1 MANINNYKEKK
12 EKKEKI
18 ITTNFAEFNAP
29 IELNQSE
36 VLGQKDLMYISA
48 KCSHFTMFTNN
59 RTGRDIV
66 LMHFTEGTDLNSGE
80 TIEAFNLMQVIPQ
93 SRQDLNLFLASL
105 VRQMNRK
112 SIAEAAQG
120 SSETIYLKIYRNE
133 QNPDYVNWRATTEV
147 VADCLSI
154 LANK

>member
-1 MANINNYKEKK
+1 MANINNYKN
-12 EKKEKI
+12 
-18 ITTNFAEFNAP
+18 TTTTTTTTTFDEFNTP
-29 IELNQSE
+29 IELNQTE
-36 VLGQKDLMYISA
+36 VLGQEDLMYISA
-48 KCSHFTMFTNN
+48 KCTHFTMFTSN

-66 LMHFTEGTDLNSGE
+66 LMHFTDGININSGE
-80 TIEAFNLMQVIPQ
+80 VIEAFNLMQVVPQ
-93 SRQDLNLFLASL
+93 SRQDLNLFLAPL
-105 VRQMNRK
+105 VRQMNKK

-120 SSETIYLKIYRNE
+120 SEETVYLKIYRNE

>member
-1 MANINNYKEKK
+1 MANINKTKK
-12 EKKEKI
+12 
-18 ITTNFAEFNAP
+18 ITATDTAGFDEFNTP
-29 IELNQSE
+29 IELNQTE
-36 VLGQKDLMYISA
+36 VLGQEDLMYISA
-48 KCSHFTMFTNN
+48 KCSHFTMFTSN

-80 TIEAFNLMQVIPQ
+80 TIGAFNLMQVVPQ
-93 SRQDLNLFLASL
+93 SRQDLNLFLAPL

-120 SSETIYLKIYRNE
+120 SPETVYLKIYRNE
-133 QNPDYVNWRATTEV
+133 QNPEYVNWRATTEV

-154 LANK
+154 LENK

>member
-1 MANINNYKEKK
+1 MANINKTK
-12 EKKEKI
+12 KI
-18 ITTNFAEFNAP
+18 IATAGFDGFDEFNTP
-29 IELNQSE
+29 IELNQTE

-48 KCSHFTMFTNN
+48 KCSHFTMFTSN

-66 LMHFTEGTDLNSGE
+66 LLHFTGGINLSSGE
-80 TIEAFNLMQVIPQ
+80 PVEAFNLMQVVPQ
-93 SRQDLNLFLASL
+93 SRQDLNLFLAPL
-105 VRQMNRK
+105 VRQMHKK

-120 SSETIYLKIYRNE
+120 SPETVYLKIYRD
-133 QNPDYVNWRATTEV
+133 DYVNWRATTEV